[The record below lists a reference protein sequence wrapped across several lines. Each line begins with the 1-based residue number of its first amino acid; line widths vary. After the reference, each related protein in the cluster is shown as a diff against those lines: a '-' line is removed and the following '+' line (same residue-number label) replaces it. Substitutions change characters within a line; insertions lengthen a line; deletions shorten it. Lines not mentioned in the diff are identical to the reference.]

1 MANCSCWRI
10 TRFAKIMIATTAT
23 ADNTT
28 AAVQAIFRFCIA
40 HFIFKYIYLLITIK
54 GLLCNIY

>member
-1 MANCSCWRI
+1 
-10 TRFAKIMIATTAT
+10 MIATTTAT

-40 HFIFKYIYLLITIK
+40 HFILIYIYLLITIK